1 MYCFSSFDIQD
12 KLEACFIPAGFDT
25 VDLIKIS
32 TAVKHNAEEVQH
44 KLKSD
49 MAARKVRCVV
59 SQIVFICLSLFILCM
74 GKIWLYSHKFQF

>member
-1 MYCFSSFDIQD
+1 MYYFLSIGFQD

-44 KLKSD
+44 KLKND
-49 MAARKVRCVV
+49 IAARKVWC
-59 SQIVFICLSLFILCM
+59 
-74 GKIWLYSHKFQF
+74 